1 MPLVISGYLG
11 KNSWK
16 VKLTIHNLEVSLCD
30 LLSRRVN
37 SLWGHIS
44 MMGVSRMQ
52 LCTGRS
58 QRPEATVLYQSQ
70 FYPATGSATEPG
82 ARLAVKR
89 PAALLSQ
96 LPTIGC
102 RSVHGYTYLFMGL
115 LCACTQTPTLAQ
127 KTRLPTD
134 SFPHLQVQMIALCS
148 KRIKLKDAHCLKGKY
163 KPWRSITVPH

>member
-1 MPLVISGYLG
+1 MIRSVEEL
-11 KNSWK
+11 
-16 VKLTIHNLEVSLCD
+16 
-30 LLSRRVN
+30 N

-44 MMGVSRMQ
+44 IMGVSRMQ

-58 QRPEATVLYQSQ
+58 QRPEVTVLYQFH

-96 LPTIGC
+96 LPTIAC

-127 KTRLPTD
+127 KTLLPTD
-134 SFPHLQVQMIALCS
+134 PFPHPPSSNDSSVLQEDQT
-148 KRIKLKDAHCLKGKY
+148 KRHPL
-163 KPWRSITVPH
+163 S